1 MTARTVKGPDGLNK
15 SGNGRGVGLATK
27 IPRGKRTGGAPK
39 TNYTALE
46 ARSRGFSTATISGAS
61 LVDPNKPLTEMQK
74 EFVKHWASGETILS
88 ASVKAG
94 YADGGTFA
102 YRLCRMPN
110 IIKLYNREKEKYEEA
125 AQMSRKKVMDM
136 LLESY
141 EAAKLLSEPSSMVS
155 AAREIGKMCG
165 YYEPVKIKHEVSIEG
180 KVVVERLNNMSDQ
193 DLLAFIAENARQIQ
207 SQAPELLEHDPQGHE

>member
-141 EAAKLLSEPSSMVS
+141 EAGKDQARGVDRRKSGGGAPEQHERSGPPCLHRRKRPPDPVASPG
-155 AAREIGKMCG
+155 AART
-165 YYEPVKIKHEVSIEG
+165 
-180 KVVVERLNNMSDQ
+180 
-193 DLLAFIAENARQIQ
+193 
-207 SQAPELLEHDPQGHE
+207 